1 MILKYAKIDELNLE
15 IESLRRSLDDS
26 KQINQK

>member
-15 IESLRRSLDDS
+15 IESLRKSLDGS